1 MYYNQNPKVTM
12 SHQYIYGAD
21 GEPAFVVIPYA
32 EYLRNNGS
40 GSAEGQEIAT
50 SSLLTADG
58 LFVRLP
64 YGGPGA
70 AIDLV
75 QFIDAWMQR
84 GTISMLAIS
93 KRRQGY
99 DRFKGEAVN
108 GLDAILRRC
117 FLPKDSPYRNV
128 MQATTAV
135 VDALVETGVFA
146 YSVEAMP
153 GYYRPVQCIR
163 IDREKAKEFLQKNG
177 PAKNP
182 LCVHE
187 FILPV

>member
-1 MYYNQNPKVTM
+1 M

-32 EYLRNNGS
+32 EYLLSNGCS
-40 GSAEGQEIAT
+40 VTESQEIVT
-50 SSLLTADG
+50 NSLLTADG

-70 AIDLV
+70 SIDLV
-75 QFIDAWMQR
+75 QFIDAWMRR

-99 DRFKGEAVN
+99 DRFQGEAVN

-128 MQATTAV
+128 MQATTGV

-146 YSVEAMP
+146 YSVESMP

-163 IDREKAKEFLQKNG
+163 IDVDKAKDFLQKNG

-182 LCVHE
+182 LDVHE